1 MNDTL
6 EDKEPLLASYQSSPS
21 PSPEPQ
27 SKSESESDSDS
38 ESEPTDA
45 KFTQPPVSPFKRTS
59 FLILLAILSW
69 LAYSNVFHAKKNPK
83 IIHASRP
90 VMLPFLSPFK
100 ASWIKNLFQNRYSKD
115 YKFRPAA
122 SPVITETLKDGR
134 VRLRGALPEPAIP
147 TAPPVAKKK
156 RKPKAGKASGR
167 KSKPRAVNQRKKVR
181 IYSHVFPCSVFFTMV
196 QINSDFP

>member
-27 SKSESESDSDS
+27 SESESDS

-90 VMLPFLSPFK
+90 VML
-100 ASWIKNLFQNRYSKD
+100 LF
-115 YKFRPAA
+115 
-122 SPVITETLKDGR
+122 
-134 VRLRGALPEPAIP
+134 
-147 TAPPVAKKK
+147 
-156 RKPKAGKASGR
+156 
-167 KSKPRAVNQRKKVR
+167 
-181 IYSHVFPCSVFFTMV
+181 
-196 QINSDFP
+196 